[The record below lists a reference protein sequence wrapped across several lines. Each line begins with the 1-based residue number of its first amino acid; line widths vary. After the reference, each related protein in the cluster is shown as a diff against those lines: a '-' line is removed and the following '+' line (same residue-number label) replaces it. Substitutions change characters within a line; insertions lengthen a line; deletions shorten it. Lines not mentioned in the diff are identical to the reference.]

1 MDETRPLQI
10 RPDNLRTALILTGGR
25 KEEEEE
31 DVEKA
36 KNVQIKETKKSKK
49 KSKTKK
55 IDKKNKSITH
65 TGKTKNYK
73 SASANK
79 LSKK

>member
-31 DVEKA
+31 DVEEA
-36 KNVQIKETKKSKK
+36 NIVQIKETKKTKTTKK
-49 KSKTKK
+49 KDKSKTKK
-55 IDKKNKSITH
+55 KGT
-65 TGKTKNYK
+65 TLTKNYK